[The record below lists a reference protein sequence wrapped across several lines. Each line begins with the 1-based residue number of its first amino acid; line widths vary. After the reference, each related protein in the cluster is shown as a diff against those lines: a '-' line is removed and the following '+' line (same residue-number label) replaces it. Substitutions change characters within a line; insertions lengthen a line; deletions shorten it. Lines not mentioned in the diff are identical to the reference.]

1 MEEVRPA
8 TAEDLDDLERLAA
21 TARSE
26 LGTERGGLMWQLLH
40 GRPEPL
46 RDTLA
51 ADLAEV
57 AAGTGTVLVGTWAGA
72 PAGYAAAH
80 RDVLGDGTTVAVVS
94 DIYVEPGFRGV
105 GLGQALMDALL
116 AWAEGHGC
124 RGIDALALPGMRH
137 SKNFFERFGLTA
149 RAILVHRDLRPPVP
163 DDDPDRTGAAEG
175 R

>member
-1 MEEVRPA
+1 MEAVRAA
-8 TAEDLDDLERLAA
+8 TAADLDELERLAA
-21 TARSE
+21 AARTE
-26 LGTERGGLMWQLLH
+26 MGEERGGPMWQLLH

-46 RDTLA
+46 ADTLA

-57 AAGTGTVLVGTWAGA
+57 AADTGIVLLGTWDDVA
-72 PAGYAAAH
+72 AGYATAH
-80 RDVLGDGTTVAVVS
+80 RDALGDGTLVAVVS

-105 GLGQALMDALL
+105 GLGEALMDELVR
-116 AWAEGHGC
+116 WAESHGC

-149 RAILVHRDLRPPVP
+149 RAILVHRDLRPGP
-163 DDDPDRTGAAEG
+163 GHG